1 MLSGLTP
8 QPPDK
13 ILALM
18 AEFRAD
24 PRPGKI
30 DLGVG
35 VYRTPE
41 GVTPVMRAIK
51 AAEKALWD
59 SETTKSYTGV
69 AGEPAFH
76 AAMAGLILGDDRP
89 ADRLAAAATP
99 GGTGAVRQALELIR
113 LAAPGATVWLS
124 APTWPNHP
132 SILRYLG
139 IPMAEYRYF
148 DEDSRGVDFEGMLA
162 DLDRV
167 RAGDAV
173 LLHGCCHNPT
183 GANLTLPQWAEVAA
197 LLAAKRAV
205 PLIDLAYQGFG
216 DGLDADAAG
225 VRLIAARLPEVLIA
239 ASCSKNFGVY
249 RERTGILLALCA
261 DAAAAQAAQSTLGW
275 LNRQN
280 FSFPPDHGARL
291 VTMVLE
297 DPALRADWMAELDE
311 VRRNMLG
318 LRDQLAQTL
327 REMTRSDRFAFI
339 AQHRGMFSRLGAS
352 PEQVARMR
360 AEHGIYMVGDSR
372 ANIAGL
378 NAATVPILARAMVS
392 AGV

>member
-35 VYRTPE
+35 VYRTPA

-372 ANIAGL
+372 VNIAGL